1 MGKIN
6 RSYWQWPWWSFRKR
20 VVENLSDWRLS
31 EDFKYVFMF
40 RLKLSVIFLS
50 LRPSR
55 SPWIPG
61 QHYRS
66 GKSGILGPEM
76 ARAVKYLKI
85 TWFSECSHK
94 NVTKSDDKNE
104 FIHFQ
109 KRDESWLVFALVSSF
124 ISTAKSVSIL
134 HRLVSL
140 ELLKSKMR
148 MEDSSFGWSNTFFD
162 WIKLV
167 NAVIM
172 PSSRFRNKLNT
183 TRTGTV
189 LKNWTSYNCTQQSLQ
204 LFWKVFSVANNFL
217 RG

>member
-1 MGKIN
+1 MTLMILSEESCRK
-6 RSYWQWPWWSFRKR
+6 SFRLTS
-20 VVENLSDWRLS
+20 NLS

-148 MEDSSFGWSNTFFD
+148 
-162 WIKLV
+162 
-167 NAVIM
+167 
-172 PSSRFRNKLNT
+172 R
-183 TRTGTV
+183 RTHH
-189 LKNWTSYNCTQQSLQ
+189 LAEAI
-204 LFWKVFSVANNFL
+204 VF
-217 RG
+217 